1 MISFTNTRS
10 YPRAMMIHSLYTHS
24 TIIAMACSIG
34 TKYIASSTEFKTR
47 CHLAIGYNVRYDN
60 IVMDYMI
67 AFGNRY
73 KLLIN
78 FITIFLNRTE
88 TTIFWIN
95 PGSCRHRFIKVQKL
109 TKWAIKSTYR
119 APNRWLCV
127 NHSICRISCRI
138 VGIFMRQRVSN
149 HFLPSGLN
157 WMHGTSWRVWH
168 RSMNIL
174 IRLLGFPPEAIPV
187 LFCLCLCPACSFKV
201 L

>member
-24 TIIAMACSIG
+24 TIIAVACSIG

-88 TTIFWIN
+88 TTIF
-95 PGSCRHRFIKVQKL
+95 
-109 TKWAIKSTYR
+109 
-119 APNRWLCV
+119 
-127 NHSICRISCRI
+127 
-138 VGIFMRQRVSN
+138 
-149 HFLPSGLN
+149 
-157 WMHGTSWRVWH
+157 
-168 RSMNIL
+168 
-174 IRLLGFPPEAIPV
+174 
-187 LFCLCLCPACSFKV
+187 
-201 L
+201 